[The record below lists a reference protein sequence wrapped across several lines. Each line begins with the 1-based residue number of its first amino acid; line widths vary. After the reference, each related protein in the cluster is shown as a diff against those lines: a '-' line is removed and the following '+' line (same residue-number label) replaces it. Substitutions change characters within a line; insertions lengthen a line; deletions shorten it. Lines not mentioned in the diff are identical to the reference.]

1 MSLADTTTRALGV
14 DVAIYKV
21 VHETADAV
29 SIIFDIDPRADT
41 RFDYTPGQFLTLQI
55 PSEQTESVARCYSLA
70 SSPVVDSRL
79 KVTVKRTPDG
89 YASNWLCDN
98 AKPGMAVHVLP
109 PAGSFTATT
118 LDQDLVL
125 FAGGSGITPVISIL
139 KTALVTSDIDLAL
152 FYANRDRSSVIFDEE
167 LRLLEAKYPDRLHIE
182 HWIEEERGLP
192 TPEQLRQFSAPLST
206 RPAFICGPGPF
217 MSAVENILVG
227 LGARKH
233 HVHVERFVSLSGD
246 PFTLHVTDID
256 STQESATATVS
267 LDGAQH
273 TLDWPSQSTLIDVLL
288 SAGIDAPYSCREG
301 ECGSCAC
308 ILRSGT
314 VSPGNIT
321 ALTAEDV
328 NDGYILAC
336 QAKPTSRELDIEF

>member
-14 DVAIYKV
+14 DIAIYEV
-21 VHETADAV
+21 VRETPDAV
-29 SIIFDIDPRADT
+29 SIVFDINPVDDT
-41 RFDYTPGQFLTLQI
+41 QFEYTPGQFLTLQI

-79 KVTVKRTPDG
+79 KVTVKRTSGG

-98 AKPGMAVHVLP
+98 AQPGVKVRVLP
-109 PAGSFTATT
+109 PAGTFTATT

-139 KTALVTSDIDLAL
+139 KTALVTSDIDIAL

-167 LRLLEAKYPDRLHIE
+167 LRLLEAKHPNRLHIE

-192 TPEQLRQFSAPLST
+192 SAERLRQFCAPLST

-217 MSAVENILVG
+217 MSAVEDVLAG
-227 LGARKH
+227 LDVPQH

-256 STQESATATVS
+256 SAEDSTTATVW

-273 TLDWPSQSTLIDVLL
+273 TLAWPSQSTLLDVLL

-328 NDGYILAC
+328 DDGYILAC
-336 QAKPTSRELDIEF
+336 QAKPTSSELDIEF